1 MKTFKPYLLIL
12 GALLLHS
19 CADYKLHY
27 SRDARGWESNTP
39 PAGLTPA
46 HSVFLVGDAG
56 YLVDGKTSPALI
68 LLGEKLRQAGKNSTV
83 AYLGDNIYPDG
94 LEPKDSPGREAD
106 EARLKAQ
113 LDILKGYKGKVFF
126 IVGNHDW
133 YEHGLDGLDR
143 EKKFIEKYLDRDDVV
158 LPKPG
163 CGDPEEIELTD
174 NLTLILIDSQWYLE
188 NWDGHSEIND
198 GCEVKSR
205 EVFREYVE
213 EAIKGNRNKNM
224 IIAMHHPPY
233 TNGPHGG
240 DFTLK
245 QHLFPLTDLND
256 NLWIPLPILGSVVQ
270 FLRGTVG
277 HPQDASHPKYRELAN
292 IVIGAAR
299 KNGRFFFASG
309 HEHNLQYTEQDE
321 QFFIVSGAGC
331 KESPSR
337 LGKGTEFA
345 YGHLGF
351 VQLDFYQDGSSWMQ
365 YWVPEGDGSTGQVV
379 YRKQVKGPLPDIV
392 EEVADDFPPI
402 PDSVDMPISQTDFKK
417 GKLWSFFWGEHYRDV
432 YNAVV
437 KVPSLKLDEFK
448 GGLKPEKRGG
458 GYQTNSLRF
467 ETEDGKQYVVRSIDK
482 DPSRTLGYPFNESF
496 VTEVVKDNFSAS
508 HPLSAIPA
516 ARLAEAVGI
525 YYTDPKLVYLPAQ
538 KALDIYNDEFAGSL
552 YLFEERPDDDV
563 WGDTPQFGNS
573 KEILSTSDMLEE
585 VLGEH
590 DRLIDYRWVVRSR
603 LFDVLIGDWDRH
615 DDQWRWAEIDEG
627 KYEYYRPIPR
637 DRDQAFCKYDGL
649 LLGIARGT
657 APDIKKLMVFKGN
670 TKRIQW
676 LVYNARHFDKSFL
689 TGADWS
695 TWEEEVRRIQ
705 AAVTDE
711 RIEAAFRQAWPP
723 EVYALN
729 GAEIVEKLKSRRDNL
744 MEMARAYYKYISQ
757 KVEVV
762 GTSEKD
768 LFTIER
774 LVGGQTRVRVYD
786 TNDKGEKEFLFFG
799 RTFEYDETK
808 EIIFYGLDDD
818 DIFEVTGKAEKAIPI
833 RIVGGLGDDT
843 FTDESEIPETDR
855 QIIYYDTDKENNKVE
870 LGKESVAKYKKDPKY
885 NIYNRRTVDH
895 NFNYSS
901 ILPSAG
907 FNPDD
912 GPLLGLFGQYTTYGF
927 KKSPY
932 ASQHNLTANVA
943 LATGGIAINYYSE
956 FIDLF
961 GKWELSLDAAYQ
973 TPLYSINYYGLG
985 NDSVN
990 PEAEVDDG
998 SLDFNRVKQRLFRL
1012 VPAITRRLNSQ
1023 SRFAIGPTFESIQ
1036 IERTGDRYIAV
1047 DSVVAEL
1054 GEGFFDGQEFLGV
1067 QMVLDYRNMDNPALP
1082 ARGIGLF
1089 VDVGYKHRLDDID
1102 KSFPY
1107 LNASFSAYQHLDR
1120 ARHLVFATRV
1130 GFQHRFT
1137 DEYEFYQGAT
1147 LSGPGPDANFRGFR
1161 RNRFIG
1167 NTAFYQNIDLRLK
1180 LVSSE
1185 NPTLPFSVG
1194 ITGGFDHG
1202 RVWLEG
1208 EDSDTWHY
1216 AYGGGLWFS
1225 PFDMFVVNASIFRGD
1240 GKANRINVTGAFFF

>member
-1 MKTFKPYLLIL
+1 MNALKGYLLIISVL
-12 GALLLHS
+12 MLHS

-27 SRDARGWESNTP
+27 SRQAQSWESNTP
-39 PAGLTPA
+39 TPGLA
-46 HSVFLVGDAG
+46 LEHSVFLIGDAG
-56 YLVDGKTSPALI
+56 GLVEESTSPALL
-68 LLGEKLRQAGKNSTV
+68 LLGEKLRQAGKKSSV
-83 AYLGDNIYPDG
+83 VYLGDNIYPNG
-94 LEPKDSPGREAD
+94 MAPKNGPDRAAD

-113 LDILKGYKGKVFF
+113 LDILKGYEGKVFF

-133 YEHGLDGLDR
+133 YEYGLDGLNR
-143 EKKFIEKYLDRDDVV
+143 EKKFIENYLDRKDVL

-163 CGDPEEIELTD
+163 CGEPEEVELSE
-174 NLTLILIDSQWYLE
+174 NLVLILIDTQWYLE

-198 GCEVKSR
+198 GCEIKSR
-205 EVFREYVE
+205 DVFQEYVE
-213 EAIKGNRNKNM
+213 EAIKGNRNKNVV
-224 IIAMHHPPY
+224 IAMHHPPY

-245 QHLFPLTDLND
+245 QHIFPLTDVSD
-256 NLWIPLPILGSVVQ
+256 NLWIPLPVLGSVVQ

-292 IVIGAAR
+292 IVINAAR
-299 KNGRFFFASG
+299 KNGNFFIASG
-309 HEHNLQYTEQDE
+309 HEHNLQYIEQDE
-321 QFFIVSGAGC
+321 QFFIVSGAGS

-337 LGKGTEFA
+337 LGKGTELA
-345 YGHLGF
+345 YGHQGF
-351 VQLDFYQDGSSWMQ
+351 AQLDFYKDGSAWIQ
-365 YWVPEGDGSTGQVV
+365 YWIPEAGSKEGRVI

-392 EEVADDFPPI
+392 EEAPKDFQPI
-402 PDSVDMPISQTDFKK
+402 PETLEIPISQENYKK
-417 GKLWSFFWGEHYRDV
+417 GKLWDFFWGKHYRDV

-437 KVPSLKLDEFK
+437 PVSTLKLDEAK
-448 GGLKPEKRGG
+448 GGLKPVKRGG

-482 DPSRTLGYPFNESF
+482 DPSRTLGYPFNQSF

-525 YYTDPKLVYLPAQ
+525 YYTSPELAYLPAQ
-538 KALDIYNDEFAGSL
+538 PALDIYNDEFANSL
-552 YLFEERPDDDV
+552 YLFEERPDDDK
-563 WGDTPQFGNS
+563 WADTPQFGNS
-573 KEILSTSDMLEE
+573 RKILSTSDMLAE

-657 APDIKKLMVFKGN
+657 APDIKKLQIFNGR

-676 LVYNARHFDKSFL
+676 LVYNARHFDRNFL
-689 TGADWS
+689 SGADWS

-711 RIEAAFRQAWPP
+711 RIDAAFRKGWPAA
-723 EVYALN
+723 VYALD
-729 GAEIVEKLKSRRDNL
+729 GDDITRKLKARRDNL
-744 MEMARAYYKYISQ
+744 MDMARDYYKYITRE
-757 KVEVV
+757 VEVI

-774 LVGGQTRVRVYD
+774 LPGGQTRIRVYD
-786 TNDKGEKEFLFFG
+786 TNDKGEKEFLFYG
-799 RTFEYDETK
+799 RTFDYDETK
-808 EIIFYGLDDD
+808 QILIYGLDDD
-818 DIFEVTGKAEKAIPI
+818 DIFEVTGQAEKAIMI
-833 RIVGGLGDDT
+833 RIIGGLGKDS
-843 FTDESEIPETDR
+843 FTDKSSIEHGGKR
-855 QIIYYDTDKENNKVE
+855 LIYYDTDQEKNNVQVGE
-870 LGKESVAKYKKDPKY
+870 ESVVKYKKDPKF
-885 NIYNRRTVDH
+885 NIYNRKAIDH
-895 NFNYSS
+895 SFNYSS
-901 ILPSAG
+901 MLPSAG

-912 GPLLGLFGQYTTYGF
+912 GALLGIFGQYTTYGF

-932 ASQHNLTANVA
+932 ASQHNLKVSYA
-943 LATGGIAINYYSE
+943 LATSGFAVDYSSE

-961 GKWELSLDAAYQ
+961 GKWEFSLKGAVQ
-973 TPLYSINYYGLG
+973 TALYSINYYGLG
-985 NDSVN
+985 NESVN
-990 PEAEVDDG
+990 LEAELDTDA
-998 SLDFNRVKQRLFRL
+998 LDFNRVRQRLYRFSPSL
-1012 VPAITRRLNSQ
+1012 MRRLNSQ
-1023 SRFAIGPTFESIQ
+1023 SLFSIGPSYEAIRV
-1036 IERTGDRYIAV
+1036 ERTEGRFIDDVGDEF
-1047 DSVVAEL
+1047 D
-1054 GEGFFDGQEFLGV
+1054 EGFFDGQKFLGV
-1067 QMVLDYRNMDNPALP
+1067 QMVLNYRNLDNIALP
-1082 ARGIGLF
+1082 SRGIGLF
-1089 VDVGYKHRLDDID
+1089 LDAGYKHQVKGLD

-1107 LNASFSAYQHLDR
+1107 LNASFTAYQNLDR
-1120 ARHLVFATRV
+1120 ARNLVFATRV
-1130 GFQHRFT
+1130 GVQHRFNNQ
-1137 DEYEFYQGAT
+1137 YEFYQGAM

-1167 NTAFYQNIDLRLK
+1167 TTAFYQNIDLRLR
-1180 LVSSE
+1180 LFSSSNE
-1185 NPTLPFSVG
+1185 TLPFSLG
-1194 ITGGFDHG
+1194 ITAGFDHG

-1208 EDSDTWHY
+1208 EESDTWHY

-1225 PFDMFVVNASIFRGD
+1225 PFDMFVVNTSLFRGD
-1240 GKANRINVTGAFFF
+1240 NKANRVNITGTFFF